1 MITKEDVWQVF
12 WWGVGYGQLLAE
24 EERDNEEA
32 FDAFL
37 CAVGSRKYSMPTPPV
52 RRRQIHGEKWFNEMR
67 EGYKKFQ
74 DFYAGLNR
82 KAENKGVKTQKELDF
97 EEKTV

>member
-1 MITKEDVWQVF
+1 
-12 WWGVGYGQLLAE
+12 
-24 EERDNEEA
+24 
-32 FDAFL
+32 
-37 CAVGSRKYSMPTPPV
+37 
-52 RRRQIHGEKWFNEMR
+52 MR

-97 EEKTV
+97 EEG